1 MQLGGG
7 SWGVYG
13 LPDNG
18 FSNDVKKTAGQY
30 RIKLL
35 GYNYEQLISYA
46 DSIRQ
51 QLLRHQRIKDV
62 DIDSHFN
69 YTKTDYTEFQ
79 LTPNTQYMAQQ
90 GISIEQF
97 LYALYINTHTRNIVG
112 TLWNGNK
119 HENIILLSQQ
129 YEQYVVWDM
138 LNSPI
143 ECNGRVYK
151 IGELC
156 TFVKTQAPQ
165 RIGKENQQYRLCLQY
180 DYIGSSVMG
189 SRILQETIETY
200 QHKLP
205 LGYTIESEQQSMFW
219 SWQQNNNNQYWLLGL
234 IVVMIFFITSVLFNS
249 LRLPIV
255 ILAIIPTAYIG
266 LFITF
271 YFSGVN
277 FDQCG
282 FASFILLCGL
292 TVNASIYIVNEYQK
306 QLQKHTPQRAYLK
319 AFNIKIVPILLTIIS
334 TIWGFIPF
342 IIDNDNNSFWLPLA
356 TGSISGLI
364 SSIGGLILFLP
375 AFCIKE
381 KKKRQ
386 IIVIH
391 LFFKHITTYFFL

>member
-35 GYNYEQLISYA
+35 GYNYEQLISYT
-46 DSIRQ
+46 DNIRQ

-69 YTKTDYTEFQ
+69 YTKTDYTEFK

-219 SWQQNNNNQYWLLGL
+219 SWQQNNNNQLLLSGKTF
-234 IVVMIFFITSVLFNS
+234 MI
-249 LRLPIV
+249 
-255 ILAIIPTAYIG
+255 
-266 LFITF
+266 
-271 YFSGVN
+271 
-277 FDQCG
+277 
-282 FASFILLCGL
+282 
-292 TVNASIYIVNEYQK
+292 
-306 QLQKHTPQRAYLK
+306 
-319 AFNIKIVPILLTIIS
+319 
-334 TIWGFIPF
+334 
-342 IIDNDNNSFWLPLA
+342 
-356 TGSISGLI
+356 
-364 SSIGGLILFLP
+364 
-375 AFCIKE
+375 
-381 KKKRQ
+381 
-386 IIVIH
+386 
-391 LFFKHITTYFFL
+391 